1 MTASGFGRL
10 TRRAFTCAAAALL
23 IGFAS
28 TARAQTNIEP
38 EEFTAF
44 AVNMGSR
51 TVGTTATLI
60 FTVNR
65 WTSEAEREKLFA
77 GLKEKG
83 QEALLNALQ
92 RTKRVGSLRTP
103 ESIGYDLRLAT
114 VEETKDGR
122 RIILVTDRPVSF
134 REATNRPQSIDYPFT
149 VIEIFMPAEGKGK
162 GQMSIAARIVPAGKT
177 VIIENY
183 DTAPVTLNNVESRKL
198 KK

>member
-1 MTASGFGRL
+1 MTASGFGQL
-10 TRRAFTCAAAALL
+10 TRRACSIAALAL
-23 IGFAS
+23 LLGTAS
-28 TARAQTNIEP
+28 TARAQTNIDP

-51 TVGTTATLI
+51 TIGTTASLI

-77 GLKEKG
+77 GLKDKG

-103 ESIGYDLRLAT
+103 DSIGYDLRLAL

-134 REATNRPQSIDYPFT
+134 REATNRPPSIDYPFT
-149 VIEIFMPAEGKGK
+149 VIELLMPPEGKGK
-162 GQMSIAARIVPAGKT
+162 GTMSVAARIVPAGKT
-177 VIIENY
+177 VILENY
-183 DTAPVTLNNVESRKL
+183 DTAPVQLNNVESRKL